1 VILLKMPLKVSRA
14 LLSGLLNLILA
25 NDILISSN
33 WLYYYLY
40 PSSKIAKLRKLSL
53 ESPWDAQNSASGLY
67 QPCAP
72 TDAEEDK
79 EAPHIL

>member
-1 VILLKMPLKVSRA
+1 MILLKMPLKVSRA

-40 PSSKIAKLRKLSL
+40 PSSKIAFSL